1 MQNRGAYISTVTRGA
16 PLREMTSNDEYWTS
30 GTGGLRVH
38 EGSGATAS
46 EPETYLNGD
55 RKRNNG

>member
-1 MQNRGAYISTVTRGA
+1 MQNRGAYISTVTTGA

-30 GTGGLRVH
+30 GTGGPRVH
-38 EGSGATAS
+38 EGSGGK
-46 EPETYLNGD
+46 PETHLNGD